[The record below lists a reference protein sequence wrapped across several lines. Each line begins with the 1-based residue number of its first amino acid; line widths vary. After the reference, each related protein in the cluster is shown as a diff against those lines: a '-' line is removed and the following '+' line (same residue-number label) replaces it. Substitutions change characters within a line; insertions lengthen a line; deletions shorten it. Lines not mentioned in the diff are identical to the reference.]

1 MTVLAAP
8 GDTWGIP
15 GPVFLGIYL
24 SAVVVTIVC
33 SVIHR
38 HYLLD
43 GHYGQLHQPL
53 DAQQL
58 AYLNGGEKLVVWTAL
73 TGLRASG
80 TVDVTPDRRLRAVG
94 DPPAGLTP
102 VDRAVFHAAQ
112 RRRAPR
118 LLGREVQVIDALEH
132 LRTALQE
139 RGLILTQAQRHRL
152 RLGAYLLMA
161 LALVGLVRLVAG
173 LANDRPVGYLLL
185 GIPVA
190 VVAAVVLTRAPW
202 QTRAAKATLRVQR
215 QKHRHLSPGSTPSY
229 TTYGSSS
236 ASMGVAL
243 YGTAALWAFDP
254 AFAEQAE
261 IQREGAASGATSS
274 GGGGGD
280 AGSGC
285 GSGGGGGGGCGGG
298 GGGCGG

>member
-1 MTVLAAP
+1 MNVLAAP

-38 HYLLD
+38 HFLLD
-43 GHYGQLHQPL
+43 GRWGVFNQPL

-58 AYLNGGEKLVVWTAL
+58 AYLNGGEKLVLWTAL
-73 TGLRASG
+73 TGLRAGG

-102 VDRAVFHAAQ
+102 VDRAVFDAAQ
-112 RRRAPR
+112 RRSSAR
-118 LLGREVQVIDALEH
+118 LLGREVPVIDALER
-132 LRTALQE
+132 LRTGLQE
-139 RGLILTQAQRHRL
+139 RGLILTPAQRHRL
-152 RLGAYLLMA
+152 RLGAYVLVA

-173 LANDRPVGYLLL
+173 LANDRPVGYLFLC
-185 GIPVA
+185 IPFA
-190 VVAAVVLTRAPW
+190 VVAAIVLIRAPR
-202 QTRAAKATLRVQR
+202 QTRAAKAMLRVQR
-215 QKHRHLSPGSTPSY
+215 QKHRHLSPDSAPAY
-229 TTYGSSS
+229 ATYGSGG
-236 ASMGVAL
+236 AAMGVAL

-254 AFAEQAE
+254 TFAEQAE
-261 IQREGAASGATSS
+261 IQREGAASGAASS

-280 AGSGC
+280 AGSSC
-285 GSGGGGGGGCGGG
+285 SGGGGGGGCGGG